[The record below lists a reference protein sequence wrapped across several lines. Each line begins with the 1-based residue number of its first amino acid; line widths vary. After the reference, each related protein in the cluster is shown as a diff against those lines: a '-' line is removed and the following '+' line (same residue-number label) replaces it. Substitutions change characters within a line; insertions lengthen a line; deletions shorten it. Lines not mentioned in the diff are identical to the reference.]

1 MRGRRGDATR
11 GLGTH
16 PAVGF
21 VRPASSVSRQRLP
34 TSFVAVRTARVGRMR
49 RPREADLKRNI
60 PCAGSMIVAS
70 RPPGGGAPDTVESNG
85 CPATAFRQGTRPIRA
100 RGN

>member
-34 TSFVAVRTARVGRMR
+34 TSFVAVRHSTRWADATAARGRPQAQYSVRRVDDRCVEAAGRG
-49 RPREADLKRNI
+49 
-60 PCAGSMIVAS
+60 CAGYRRIERLPRHSL
-70 RPPGGGAPDTVESNG
+70 
-85 CPATAFRQGTRPIRA
+85 PAGYETDSSA
-100 RGN
+100 R